1 MSIPSASIEKTI
13 VLHDSAS
20 ITNSLL
26 GFYANA
32 KTSYD
37 CYGVPSQYTLLKS
50 EAINDTLSNL
60 KNRGVRL
67 RQITEITK
75 DNMPYCKMLMK
86 IVEIRHLEGVKSN

>member
-1 MSIPSASIEKTI
+1 LSIPSASIEKTI